1 MDTARFSQLARRLRA
16 TLATNLRWVVLAGLL
31 LVAVGAV
38 SLASTRGTVSR
49 TVSSHASVPTA
60 TLNPAALA
68 ATATASAQA
77 ANEPPPGA
85 KDEFTTDFSKHS
97 VPYTEILSGGPPKDG
112 IPAITAPKY
121 VGVSDADG
129 WLRPN
134 EPVIFVQVGSDARAY
149 PIQILIWHEIT
160 DTAVGG
166 VPLAVTF
173 CPLCNTAIA
182 YERTVGGRVLTFGT
196 TGRLR
201 FSNLIMYDHETETWW
216 QQADGT
222 AIVGTQTGTQLTPR
236 PAAII
241 AWSEFKGAHPDGQVL
256 SRDTGYSR
264 PYGRNP
270 YPGYDDINSSPFLYS
285 GPPIPGT
292 LPALA
297 RILAI
302 KLNGDAVAYPFSVL
316 QQVHV
321 VDDTVGGTDLVVF
334 WAPGTSSPLDTQR
347 IPNGQDVGSATAY
360 ARTLDGLRLTFAMEG
375 VRIVDNETGSQWD
388 PLGRAIS
395 GPLAGKQL
403 TPVVATNSFW
413 FAWAAFQPNTH
424 IYHP

>member
-1 MDTARFSQLARRLRA
+1 
-16 TLATNLRWVVLAGLL
+16 
-31 LVAVGAV
+31 
-38 SLASTRGTVSR
+38 
-49 TVSSHASVPTA
+49 
-60 TLNPAALA
+60 
-68 ATATASAQA
+68 
-77 ANEPPPGA
+77 
-85 KDEFTTDFSKHS
+85 

-121 VGVSDADG
+121 ISVADADG

-134 EPVIFVQVGSDARAY
+134 EPVIFVQVGSDARAF

-166 VPLAVTF
+166 VPLAVSF

-216 QQADGT
+216 QQADGM
-222 AIVGTQTGTQLTPR
+222 AIVGALTGTQLTPR
-236 PAAII
+236 PADII
-241 AWSEFKGAHPDGQVL
+241 AWSQFKAAHPDGQVL
-256 SRDTGYSR
+256 SRDTGYHR
-264 PYGRNP
+264 PYGSNP

-285 GPPIPGT
+285 GPPVPGA

-302 KLNGDAVAYPFSVL
+302 RLNGDAVAYPFSVL
-316 QQVHV
+316 QHVHV
-321 VDDTVGGTDLVVF
+321 VEDTVGRTELVVF
-334 WAPGTSSPLDTQR
+334 WTSGVSSPLDAGS
-347 IPNGQDVGSATAY
+347 ISDGHDVGSAMAY
-360 ARTLDGLRLTFAMEG
+360 VRTLDGQRLTFRYDG
-375 VRIVDNETGSQWD
+375 SRIVDSQTGSAWD
-388 PLGRAIS
+388 VLGRAEG

-413 FAWAAFQPNTH
+413 FAWAAFEPNTRV
-424 IYHP
+424 YHP